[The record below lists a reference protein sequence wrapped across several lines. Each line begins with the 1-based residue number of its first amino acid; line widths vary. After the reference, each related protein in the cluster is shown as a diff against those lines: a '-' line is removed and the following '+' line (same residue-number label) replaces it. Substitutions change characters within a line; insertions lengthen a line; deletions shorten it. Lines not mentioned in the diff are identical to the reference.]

1 MITKFK
7 LYESVDVGTPE
18 LGDYVIC
25 YEDDDSSKLLDW
37 LKTVIGKIIKV
48 NDDDVICKFDVKYE
62 NFPEDIE
69 TYFYEEYY
77 GERYRPMKDVEI
89 LHWSKNK
96 EDLEIFLDSNKYNL

>member
-7 LYESVDVGTPE
+7 LYESSDVGKPE

-25 YEDDDSSKLLDW
+25 YEKDDSAGLLKW
-37 LKTVIGKIIKV
+37 IETIIGKIIKV
-48 NDDDVICKFDVKYE
+48 NDDDDICKFDIKYE

-69 TYFYEEYY
+69 HFFYDHD
-77 GERYRPMKDVEI
+77 GERYRPMKDCEV

-96 EDLEIFLDSNKYNL
+96 EDLDVIININKYNL